1 MFKIRKEK
9 APVANVAHMAGSM
22 SHVADAA
29 RENLT
34 WMMAGIAAAV
44 IVTIAIGGYYWL
56 RQHENTAAEE
66 LLHHGMAMLSQA
78 SPAAPLPRPDQMQ
91 QAVETFRKVIAEY
104 PRSSAAPQAAYML
117 GNVLSDLKDW
127 EGATK
132 AYQEFTNRHG
142 DHTSLIPLVY
152 QRLAYAQLS
161 QGKLDEAQTTFQMI
175 AKMSSAPNKDHAL
188 YELARIN
195 EALQRPEGAL
205 AYYRELIKDHP
216 HSPYTEEATIR
227 IKTLD
232 AKKATPPSATA
243 PEQKPATQGV
253 PPTNK

>member
-9 APVANVAHMAGSM
+9 APVTNVAHIAGSM
-22 SHVADAA
+22 SHAADAA

-44 IVTIAIGGYYWL
+44 IVAIAVGGYFWL
-56 RQHENTAAEE
+56 RQHENAAAEE
-66 LLHHGMAMLSQA
+66 LLHQGMTMLSQA
-78 SPAAPLPRPDQMQ
+78 SPAAPPPRPDQMQ

-132 AYQEFTNRHG
+132 AYQDFNSRYG
-142 DHTSLIPLVY
+142 GHTSLVPLVY

-161 QGKLDEAQTTFQMI
+161 QGKLDEAQKNFEMI
-175 AKMSSAPNKDHAL
+175 TKISTAPNKDHAL
-188 YELARIN
+188 YELARIH

-205 AYYRELIKDHP
+205 AYYQELIKDHP

-232 AKKATPPSATA
+232 AKRTA
-243 PEQKPATQGV
+243 PVPGV
-253 PPTNK
+253 PPQQMPAAEDVLPKK

>member
-9 APVANVAHMAGSM
+9 PPVANVVHMSGSM
-22 SHVADAA
+22 GQVADAA

-44 IVTIAIGGYYWL
+44 IVAIAIGGYLWL
-56 RQHENTAAEE
+56 RQHEHAAAEE
-66 LLHHGMAMLSQA
+66 LLHQGMAMLSQA
-78 SPAAPLPRPDQMQ
+78 SPTAPPPRPEQMQ
-91 QAVETFRKVIAEY
+91 QAAETFRKVLAEY
-104 PRSSAAPQAAYML
+104 PRTSAAPQAAYML

-132 AYQEFTNRHG
+132 AYQEFDNRYG
-142 DHTSLIPLVY
+142 DHKSLIPLVR

-161 QGKLDEAQTTFQMI
+161 QGKLEEAQKTFQTITKIMN
-175 AKMSSAPNKDHAL
+175 APNKDHAL
-188 YELARIN
+188 YELARIH

-205 AYYRELIKDHP
+205 AYYQELIKDHP

-232 AKKATPPSATA
+232 AKKAPPSPVA
-243 PEQKPATQGV
+243 PAEQMPATQGL
-253 PPTNK
+253 PPNK